1 MTSFLERAGARLI
14 AKNQP
19 NLNATINSFDL
30 VAPGVAKIVATISG
44 NFGSDPTQ
52 KVMAKICRKAIH
64 ASVEGVFCIN
74 NSFRVVPDTGDAL
87 RVVGFVGANRQS
99 KPFEEKSSYKEIA
112 KNVLMDVEDESV
124 WEVSTVGGK
133 KFMCLQ
139 GEEDISETLEV
150 ARVRD
155 VSAPPISRFT
165 SVANTGEYA
174 SWVDV
179 ENKDVRYGYVVASG
193 DEATVVMCRLTNELK
208 QIATSCLIALATP
221 DKRATKHVKE
231 LAAKGQ
237 KKPKVL
243 AAVENFRNTLDKRY
257 EEYDF
262 SNVDY
267 NNIREYYKA
276 VFAYAPEY
284 YAEFEKI
291 IDHYGF

>member
-1 MTSFLERAGARLI
+1 MSAFLERAGARLI
-14 AKNQP
+14 SRNQP
-19 NLNATINSFDL
+19 NLNATINSFEVL
-30 VAPGVAKIVATISG
+30 GSGVAKVVATISG
-44 NFGSDPTQ
+44 NFGSNSSREA
-52 KVMAKICRKAIH
+52 MAKICRKAIH
-64 ASVEGVFCIN
+64 ASVPGVFCIN
-74 NSFRVVPDTGDAL
+74 NSWRVVPDTGDSL

-99 KPFEEKSSYKEIA
+99 KPYEVKASYKEIA
-112 KNVLMDVEDESV
+112 KNILMDTEDESV
-124 WEVSTVGGK
+124 WEVSTVGGR

-139 GEEDISETLEV
+139 GEEDIAETLEV

-155 VSAPPISRFT
+155 VAAPNVNRLMST
-165 SVANTGEYA
+165 AYTGEYA

-179 ENKDVRYGYVVASG
+179 ENKDVRYGYVVSSTP
-193 DEATVVMCRLTNELK
+193 EVSVVVCRLTNELV
-208 QIATSCLIALATP
+208 QINTQCLIALATP
-221 DKRATKHVKE
+221 NSEVAKHTKA

-237 KKPKVL
+237 KRPAVL
-243 AAVENFRNTLDKRY
+243 SALEKRY

-284 YAEFEKI
+284 YAKFEQI